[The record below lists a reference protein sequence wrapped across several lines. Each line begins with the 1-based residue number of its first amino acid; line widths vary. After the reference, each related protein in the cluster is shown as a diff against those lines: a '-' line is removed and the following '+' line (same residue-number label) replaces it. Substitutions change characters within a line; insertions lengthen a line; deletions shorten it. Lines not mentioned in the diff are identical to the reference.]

1 MSCKYEDLVSEVPC
15 SLWSMLAPAGGAIVL
30 SCFAWYGYRHF
41 AFTLEENR
49 KERSVLRSALAQ
61 RDAEVLSLRKT
72 LSEPTQQKVA
82 TPPTAP
88 TPTQPLRKDSAEVQT
103 LRRRL
108 SDLNRELG
116 EFRAHNR
123 ALTLDVQ
130 AGREELR
137 DLGIKLQQSDKLSK
151 ARAGELQVAQ
161 TYLSTADQFSGVEI
175 IQAVEA
181 LNEEI
186 SGTAATLADIYEQAK
201 RTTDKPAADIPYR
214 HVADILGDTMARFIK
229 SNPQYEVL
237 QVAFS
242 AAICA
247 HAGAM
252 VMSWC
257 LRRDPEKEEG
267 WNEVYDRIRQSE
279 KQAIAGK
286 WRALTQK
293 AIEPPFEHDEADI
306 QTVLGETLANI
317 LTIAGFDLGDNKLA
331 ETLVGSGIAKKLVEL
346 RFCARQGV
354 TSCEMEPVYVAPGL
368 LFNSEAMEDALS
380 RGDLE
385 RQDGEMQICSTTEL
399 GLVAIE
405 GWGLEE
411 SETSL
416 KILKKARV
424 VLLSGLNDIVA

>member
-1 MSCKYEDLVSEVPC
+1 MSFNYEDVASDVPY

-30 SCFAWYGYRHF
+30 SCLAWYGYRHV

-49 KERSVLRSALAQ
+49 KELSVLRSALAQ
-61 RDAEVLSLRKT
+61 RDAEVLSLRKA
-72 LSEPTQQKVA
+72 LSEPTQQPQKAA
-82 TPPTAP
+82 TP
-88 TPTQPLRKDSAEVQT
+88 PLRKDSTEMQAS
-103 LRRRL
+103 RRRI
-108 SDLNRELG
+108 SDLNKELE

-137 DLGIKLQQSDKLSK
+137 DLGLKLQQSDKLSR
-151 ARAGELQVAQ
+151 ARAEELQVAQ
-161 TYLSTADQFSGVEI
+161 MYLSTADQFSGVEI

-186 SGTAATLADIYEQAK
+186 SGTAATLADIYEQAE
-201 RTTDKPAADIPYR
+201 RATDKLTTEIPYR
-214 HVADILGDTMARFIK
+214 HVADILGDTMARFIE

-247 HAGAM
+247 HAGGM

-257 LRRDPEKEEG
+257 LRRDPGKEEG

-286 WRALTQK
+286 WRALTQR
-293 AIEPPFEHDEADI
+293 AIEPPSKHDEAEI
-306 QTVLGETLANI
+306 ETVIEETLANI
-317 LTIAGFDLGDNKLA
+317 LTIAGFDPGDNKLA
-331 ETLVGSGIAKKLVEL
+331 GTLVGSGIAKKLVEL

-368 LFNSEAMEDALS
+368 LFNSEVMEDALG

-399 GLVAIE
+399 GLAATE
-405 GWGLEE
+405 GWGEDNN
-411 SETSL
+411 TSL
-416 KILKKARV
+416 KILKKAKV
-424 VLLSGLNDIVA
+424 ILLSGLNDIVA